1 MVFLHLYEDD
11 FLWLVIVGTVCSIWP
26 VQWGGMKYGV
36 FFSAYK
42 LAAFNENTRFRQIIS
57 PNGSCDF
64 TGPKKVSIHGPNR
77 PRNEKKSA
85 RKNNARGS

>member
-1 MVFLHLYEDD
+1 MVGDCWDCVFNLACAMGWNE
-11 FLWLVIVGTVCSIWP
+11 IWC
-26 VQWGGMKYGV
+26 

-77 PRNEKKSA
+77 PRNEK
-85 RKNNARGS
+85 NHDPV